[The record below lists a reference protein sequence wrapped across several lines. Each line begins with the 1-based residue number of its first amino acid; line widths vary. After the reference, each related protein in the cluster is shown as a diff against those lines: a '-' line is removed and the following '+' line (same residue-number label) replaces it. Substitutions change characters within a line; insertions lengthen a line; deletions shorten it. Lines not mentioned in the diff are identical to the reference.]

1 MTEIAPDSDAAV
13 EPRASSRKKLGALC
27 WVAIAAILI
36 CTLWPFNPFPRNG
49 AHWLRGGTGIE
60 FDRAGVV
67 LSKLPL
73 NFERDVASESCTVEL
88 LLRPASVDAA
98 YTILGFYVPDSPRQ
112 FLVRQWTDGLLV
124 SHGFV
129 DKPDKFRSAKFDV
142 DHAFHPGRLLLV
154 TITSGPNGTAV
165 YLDGRE
171 SQVFPRFRVSQRD
184 LAGQIV
190 LGTAPADY
198 QPWLG
203 EVHGLAIYSKELTS
217 ADAYRHYLDWTGAGA
232 HAFDA
237 DGAVARYTF
246 TEAAGR
252 EVRNDV
258 GGGPDLQIPGSFSVP
273 HKVLLRSPV
282 KEFNKNWGYVND
294 VVLNI
299 AGFLPLGLIVCSYL
313 ACTKT
318 RPAAILYSIFVGGT
332 LSFVIE
338 VLQAYIPR
346 RVSGITDIITNT
358 LGAALGALL
367 VQSSVVRR
375 ILAKIRLIPGAS

>member
-1 MTEIAPDSDAAV
+1 VTEIAPDSDAAA
-13 EPRASSRKKLGALC
+13 EPRASSRKKLGLLC

-49 AHWLRGGTGIE
+49 AHWLRGGAGIA
-60 FDRAGVV
+60 FDRAGLV

-73 NFERDVASESCTVEL
+73 NFERDEASESCTVEL
-88 LLRPASVDAA
+88 LLRPAGVGSA

-112 FLVRQWTDGLLV
+112 FLVRQWRDGLLV
-124 SHGFV
+124 SHGFI
-129 DKPDKFRSAKFDV
+129 DKQDKFRSAKFDV

-165 YLDGRE
+165 YLDGRQ
-171 SQVFPRFRVSQRD
+171 SQVFPSFRVSQRD

-203 EVHGLAIYSKELTS
+203 EVHGLAIYAKELTS
-217 ADAYRHYLDWTGAGA
+217 ADAYRHYLDWTGAGT

-246 TEAAGR
+246 TEAAGS

-258 GGGPDLQIPGSFSVP
+258 GGGPDLQIPGSF
-273 HKVLLRSPV
+273 
-282 KEFNKNWGYVND
+282 W
-294 VVLNI
+294 
-299 AGFLPLGLIVCSYL
+299 
-313 ACTKT
+313 
-318 RPAAILYSIFVGGT
+318 
-332 LSFVIE
+332 
-338 VLQAYIPR
+338 
-346 RVSGITDIITNT
+346 
-358 LGAALGALL
+358 
-367 VQSSVVRR
+367 
-375 ILAKIRLIPGAS
+375 